1 MYEPKADVSIIKIR
15 WNTGHIQKYFITCTI
30 LCFRFITSIVFTIL
44 LFIKCA
50 PVPATMPDD
59 IVAIAGLPLEV
70 TLDKGLKSSPSLAMA
85 KSTRG
90 IGNMEPSRLERQTTK

>member
-1 MYEPKADVSIIKIR
+1 
-15 WNTGHIQKYFITCTI
+15 
-30 LCFRFITSIVFTIL
+30 
-44 LFIKCA
+44 
-50 PVPATMPDD
+50 MPDD